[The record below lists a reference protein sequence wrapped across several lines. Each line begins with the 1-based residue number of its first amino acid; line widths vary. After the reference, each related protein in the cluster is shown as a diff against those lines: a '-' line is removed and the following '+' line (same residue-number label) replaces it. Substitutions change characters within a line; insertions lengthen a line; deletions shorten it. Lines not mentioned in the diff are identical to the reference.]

1 MKQAQTLY
9 CKAFTTKE
17 AVLMKSLFEELGG
30 TYRREGDYFV
40 PDLSLPSEESE
51 IRICK
56 YGRMRKRFLKEH
68 RPALYAN
75 LLLGCTLT
83 KHLAEIDRSCLDRL
97 ENIETSLMKQE
108 GLTESLKASD
118 QMEWVRQRNSIHYRA
133 EEVVLTELVYA

>member
-1 MKQAQTLY
+1 
-9 CKAFTTKE
+9 
-17 AVLMKSLFEELGG
+17 MKSLFEELGG

-40 PDLSLPSEESE
+40 PNLSLTSEESE
-51 IRICK
+51 IRIGK

-75 LLLGCTLT
+75 LLLSGTLT

-97 ENIETSLMKQE
+97 ENIETVMMKQE
-108 GLTESLKASD
+108 GVTETLKASN
-118 QMEWVRQRNSIHYRA
+118 QIEWVRQRNSIHDRA

>member
-1 MKQAQTLY
+1 
-9 CKAFTTKE
+9 
-17 AVLMKSLFEELGG
+17 MKSLFEELGG

-40 PDLSLPSEESE
+40 PDLSLTSEESE
-51 IRICK
+51 IRIGK

-75 LLLGCTLT
+75 LLLNGTLT

-97 ENIETSLMKQE
+97 ENIETVMMKQE
-108 GLTESLKASD
+108 GVTETLKASN
-118 QMEWVRQRNSIHYRA
+118 QIEWVRQRNSIHDRA

>member
-1 MKQAQTLY
+1 
-9 CKAFTTKE
+9 
-17 AVLMKSLFEELGG
+17 MKSLFEELGG
-30 TYRREGDYFV
+30 TYRREGDYLV

-51 IRICK
+51 IQIGK

-75 LLLGCTLT
+75 LLLGGTLT

-97 ENIETSLMKQE
+97 ENIETVMMKQE
-108 GLTESLKASD
+108 GVTETLKASN
-118 QMEWVRQRNSIHYRA
+118 QIEWGRQRNSIHDRA